1 VVTVAILDYDC
12 GNVRSIAN
20 AFVGVNA
27 APVLT
32 RDPRAIQTA
41 DALVIPGVGAFAN
54 AMESLRRYQLIDEI
68 YRFADSGKHILG
80 ICLGMQLLFEQSE
93 EFGLSRGLGL
103 IRGSVKKLPV
113 TVDARIRLPHI
124 AWNTIYPS
132 AGGGWED
139 CILSDTEPYSKVY
152 FVHSYAPVPESSHTI
167 MSLTTYGDC
176 QFVSSVRAGRI
187 FGCQFHPEKSRETG
201 LLILREFV
209 KQSEDVKYARHAA
222 GQPTN
227 DRGVLRIAAPSP
239 VLHEVCDIE
248 PETQFCRRIQE

>member
-27 APVLT
+27 APVIT
-32 RDPRAIQTA
+32 RDPRAIQAA

-54 AMESLRRYQLIDEI
+54 AMESLRRFQLIDEI
-68 YRFADSGKHILG
+68 YRFADSGKRILG
-80 ICLGMQLLFEQSE
+80 ICLGMQMLFEQSE

-103 IRGSVKKLPV
+103 IRGRVKKLPV
-113 TVDARIRLPHI
+113 TVDAKIRLPHI

-152 FVHSYAPVPESSHTI
+152 FVHSYAPVPECSHTI

-176 QFVSSVRAGRI
+176 EFVSSVKAGYI
-187 FGCQFHPEKSRETG
+187 FGCQFHPEKSSKHG
-201 LLILREFV
+201 LKILRNFV
-209 KQSEDVKYARHAA
+209 SWE
-222 GQPTN
+222 N
-227 DRGVLRIAAPSP
+227 PSP
-239 VLHEVCDIE
+239 RVDHGAIHMSGIPSV
-248 PETQFCRRIQE
+248 